1 MPFFTLILPCYKVAA
16 YVERCVR
23 SILAQ
28 DFTDYQIILVDDGS
42 PDETPA
48 ICDRLAAEH
57 DCILVIHK
65 ENGGLSSARNA
76 GLEIAQGQYVW
87 FVDSDDWI
95 EPGALRLLHAACTD
109 GKPEIVKFSHY
120 RVTETSAAVPHHVEP
135 GLYAGTERCDVLRR
149 KALCEAGRYC
159 LSACFHV
166 YRRSFLQ
173 KRHMGKYSMGFISE
187 QIVGSE
193 DYLFNLQLLL
203 GAECVRVLEEPLYS
217 YELRQGSLT
226 QTYKSDLF
234 QRYAA
239 LHQQLRAYAQQSGQ
253 DRYLPL
259 IDRFFLWHLLVGTCM
274 TQEYL
279 TEAHPAAKARRN
291 VRRMLGTP
299 EVRRALR
306 GADTA
311 GLSTQKRLQLLA
323 MRLKFEGL
331 FYYLFVRRPAGKR

>member
-28 DFTDYQIILVDDGS
+28 DFNDYQIILVDDGS

-48 ICDRLAAEH
+48 ICDRLATEH
-57 DCILVIHK
+57 ACIHVIHK
-65 ENGGLSSARNA
+65 ENGGLASARNA

-95 EPGALRLLHAACTD
+95 EPGALRLLHDACTD

-120 RVTETSAAVPHHVEP
+120 RVTSASVAVTHHVESGFYVGP
-135 GLYAGTERCDVLRR
+135 ERCDALRR
-149 KALCEAGRYC
+149 QALCEPGKYC

-166 YRRSFLQ
+166 YRRLFLQ
-173 KRHMGKYSMGFISE
+173 KCHMGKYSMGFISE
-187 QIVGSE
+187 RIVGSE

-203 GAECVRVLEEPLYS
+203 GAESIRVLTEPLYS

-226 QTYKSDLF
+226 QTYKPDLF
-234 QRYAA
+234 QRYIV
-239 LHQQLRAYAQQSGQ
+239 LHQQLRIYAQQNGQ
-253 DRYLPL
+253 DRYAPL

-274 TQEYL
+274 THEYM
-279 TEAHPAAKARRN
+279 TEAHPLAKARRN
-291 VRRMLGTP
+291 VRRMLGAP
-299 EVRRALR
+299 EVQKALR
-306 GADTA
+306 KADTT
-311 GLSTQKRLQLLA
+311 GLSVQKRLQLLA
-323 MRLKFEGL
+323 MRLRCEGL